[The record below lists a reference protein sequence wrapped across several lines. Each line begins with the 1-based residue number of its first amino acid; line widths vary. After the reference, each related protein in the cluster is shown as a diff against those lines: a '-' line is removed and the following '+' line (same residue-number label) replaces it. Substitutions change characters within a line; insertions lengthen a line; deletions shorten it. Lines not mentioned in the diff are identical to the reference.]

1 MASTLPITD
10 VSQGSVAD
18 SPWCFC
24 TQPAQHQV
32 GAEIPRRAGK
42 PHRRRK
48 TLSIVKQPWDPP
60 QNLWPLGAHE
70 RFMRPEGFWGT
81 LLCGILQVAPWDHT
95 SPLTVISG
103 AGAKKEQEL
112 RPSHQAVC
120 APPQLCFDFLNCW
133 PHLLGKR
140 AGFCTAVLMFASP
153 REMAGCIS
161 SLPGITETI
170 TGQVQHLNA
179 LSRSSTTKSSFAHPI
194 WHSAWDGFS
203 PQKMT
208 RGVYVPTSQP
218 APHHRTSA
226 SHPRAP
232 LRAWGPFPTALARK
246 GKWWRGRNSKFPIED
261 LSREWRW
268 CLTKAFIYTNGAS
281 IMGRLLRRG
290 GWGSYKA
297 DFRKNTTTDN
307 SVLWAAKLSNWY
319 SKSCAVIASITCSPD
334 KCVILS
340 LRACSGCI
348 LRDIPECSYSSWVF
362 LSSRAGSWR
371 ARFLIIFCPYF

>member
-1 MASTLPITD
+1 MLPVTD

-70 RFMRPEGFWGT
+70 RFMRPEGFGGT

-153 REMAGCIS
+153 RGMAGCIS

-179 LSRSSTTKSSFAHPI
+179 FSCSSTTKSSFAHPI
-194 WHSAWDGFS
+194 WHSAWDEFS

-218 APHHRTSA
+218 APPHRTCLPPTNVHHSGRGA
-226 SHPRAP
+226 LFLQLWPERGNDGEAETPNSP
-232 LRAWGPFPTALARK
+232 LRTWVVSDDGVSPKPLFIQMVQASW
-246 GKWWRGRNSKFPIED
+246 ED
-261 LSREWRW
+261 YCE
-268 CLTKAFIYTNGAS
+268 
-281 IMGRLLRRG
+281 G
-290 GWGSYKA
+290 GVWGSYKA

-307 SVLWAAKLSNWY
+307 SVLWAAKLSNWN

>member
-1 MASTLPITD
+1 MASGGPWKVYEAGRFLGNTFVWD
-10 VSQGSVAD
+10 FAGGSLR
-18 SPWCFC
+18 SHISSHC
-24 TQPAQHQV
+24 
-32 GAEIPRRAGK
+32 
-42 PHRRRK
+42 
-48 TLSIVKQPWDPP
+48 
-60 QNLWPLGAHE
+60 N
-70 RFMRPEGFWGT
+70 FWSWR
-81 LLCGILQVAPWDHT
+81 QK
-95 SPLTVISG
+95 G
-103 AGAKKEQEL
+103 AGAAAI
-112 RPSHQAVC
+112 PPGCVC
-120 APPQLCFDFLNCW
+120 SSS
-133 PHLLGKR
+133 
-140 AGFCTAVLMFASP
+140 AVLWLSELLATSSGETC
-153 REMAGCIS
+153 RILHSRAHVCIAKRNGRLHFFS
-161 SLPGITETI
+161 SW
-170 TGQVQHLNA
+170 HHRNNN
-179 LSRSSTTKSSFAHPI
+179 RSSSTLECSLMLINHKVFICTSNLTLCLGWVFPSKNDTGCLRTHL
-194 WHSAWDGFS
+194 
-203 PQKMT
+203 
-208 RGVYVPTSQP
+208 PTSTASQDM
-218 APHHRTSA
+218 SA

-307 SVLWAAKLSNWY
+307 SVLWAAKLSNWN